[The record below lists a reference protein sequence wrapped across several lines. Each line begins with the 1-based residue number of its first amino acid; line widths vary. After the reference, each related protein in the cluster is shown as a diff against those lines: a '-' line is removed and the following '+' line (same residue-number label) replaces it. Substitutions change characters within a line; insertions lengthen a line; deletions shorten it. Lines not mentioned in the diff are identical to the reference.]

1 METKEFKTL
10 RYNEAIVNGYDMIKS
25 ALPTIGKAAMGAFK
39 AVFGNSANGGVSSG
53 CQPWNQQQWRGIN
66 DMPCKG
72 KDLPGQQILLRPFS
86 KIDVTDDFNNAARYN
101 ATRFG
106 LTASPMYPS
115 EG

>member
-53 CQPWNQQQWRGIN
+53 C
-66 DMPCKG
+66 
-72 KDLPGQQILLRPFS
+72 
-86 KIDVTDDFNNAARYN
+86 
-101 ATRFG
+101 
-106 LTASPMYPS
+106 
-115 EG
+115 